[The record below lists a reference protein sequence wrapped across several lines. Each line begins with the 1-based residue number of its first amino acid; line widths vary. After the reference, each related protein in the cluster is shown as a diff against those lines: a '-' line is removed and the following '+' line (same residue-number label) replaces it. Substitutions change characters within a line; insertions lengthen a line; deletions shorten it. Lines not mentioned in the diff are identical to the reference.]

1 MSCLKKAMWHSVI
14 YIINKRT
21 LVSSFILITYLY
33 LHLKHL
39 HLEPYNVKLLN
50 MPFMPLGVL
59 LRPLGLKCV
68 PPPYVCTPWGSLKPL
83 GAHIYSL
90 ESQLCPLGL
99 FYAPWGSSMHLPF
112 KRACPPSG
120 VYPPPR
126 RMHPPSFHVCPH
138 FHPFVPPFH
147 PCAPHSPTVRAP
159 TSSMCTP

>member
-1 MSCLKKAMWHSVI
+1 
-14 YIINKRT
+14 
-21 LVSSFILITYLY
+21 
-33 LHLKHL
+33 
-39 HLEPYNVKLLN
+39 VKLLN

-112 KRACPPSG
+112 KRACPPQA
-120 VYPPPR
+120 YAPPVFPC
-126 RMHPPSFHVCPH
+126 M
-138 FHPFVPPFH
+138 PPF
-147 PCAPHSPTVRAP
+147 SSVRASL
-159 TSSMCTP
+159 SSMCAPLPNRTRPYIIHVHPLGSRIHSYGSRSHPPQSRALYSPCNIMEVYIQPSNVATTWQLP